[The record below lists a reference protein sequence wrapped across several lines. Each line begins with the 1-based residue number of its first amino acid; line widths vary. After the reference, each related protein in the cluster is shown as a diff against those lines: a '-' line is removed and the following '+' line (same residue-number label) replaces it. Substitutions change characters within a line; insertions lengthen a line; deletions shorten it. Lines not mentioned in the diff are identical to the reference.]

1 MSSKQALDN
10 ALRLAIDP
18 PGGVNVE
25 ALKELTRPDGSADW
39 SIAETADHL
48 GVSAHTLR
56 YYERVG
62 LVAIPRDRAGHR
74 RFDATTVRRLVFLTR
89 MRTSGMSIRDLTR
102 YVELVDAGADTIPD
116 RVELLHHHRD
126 TLRSH
131 IAQLQLALAATE
143 YKLATYEEGPQP

>member
-1 MSSKQALDN
+1 MRDKRVLEH

-18 PGGVNVE
+18 PGGVNLD
-25 ALKELTRPDGSADW
+25 ALQGLTRPDGSAAW

-56 YYERVG
+56 YYERAG
-62 LVAIPRDRAGHR
+62 LVSIPRDRAGHR
-74 RFDATTVRRLVFLTR
+74 RFDAATVRRLVFLTR

-102 YVELVDAGADTIPD
+102 YVELVDAGEGTIPD
-116 RVELLHHHRD
+116 RVRLLRQHRD
-126 TLRSH
+126 TLRDQ

-143 YKLATYEEGPQP
+143 FKLATYEEGPQP